1 MYHSVDLFLLVDDFV
16 LLIDLTVRLKQ
27 QVSVHLVTACYKYKF
42 SRPARLLV
50 FWVSVFNFVKHV
62 YLSLNVCSAGKQSF
76 VRCTKCSRF
85 I

>member
-1 MYHSVDLFLLVDDFV
+1 MYHGVDMFLLVDDLV
-16 LLIDLTVRLKQ
+16 RLIDLTVRLKQ

-50 FWVSVFNFVKHV
+50 FWDSVYIFVKHV
-62 YLSLNVCSAGKQSF
+62 FLSLNICPASKQSF
-76 VRCTKCSRF
+76 VRCTKSSRF